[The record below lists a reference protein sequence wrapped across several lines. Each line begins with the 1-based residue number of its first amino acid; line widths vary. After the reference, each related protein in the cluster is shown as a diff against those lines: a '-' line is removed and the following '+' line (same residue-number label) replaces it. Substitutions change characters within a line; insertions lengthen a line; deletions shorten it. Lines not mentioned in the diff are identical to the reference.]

1 MKKINVTL
9 VKFLIRKRI
18 NEDIMRD
25 KKHAKISKNNLN

>member
-18 NEDIMRD
+18 NDIMRD